1 MVNEN
6 NSLNLEDLTST
17 APQIQTASGSYP
29 LLLPKHLGLQKAA
42 IAQKLGSRFIGYG
55 NRMAVVQDNKDLSEE
70 EKEVGINTI
79 VEEMA
84 ASLGEFLD
92 IVIPSMPKEERDQLD
107 DVKQMAIM
115 DFFTEQAARSVAF
128 QREILAAT
136 SQESPGTI
144 ASLTKSS

>member
-1 MVNEN
+1 
-6 NSLNLEDLTST
+6 
-17 APQIQTASGSYP
+17 
-29 LLLPKHLGLQKAA
+29 
-42 IAQKLGSRFIGYG
+42 
-55 NRMAVVQDNKDLSEE
+55 MAVVQDNKDLSEE